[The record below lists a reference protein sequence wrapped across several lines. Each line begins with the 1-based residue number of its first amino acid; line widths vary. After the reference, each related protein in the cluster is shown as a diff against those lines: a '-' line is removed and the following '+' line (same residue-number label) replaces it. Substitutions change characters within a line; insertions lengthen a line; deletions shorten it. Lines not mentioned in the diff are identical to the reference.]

1 MRVDT
6 FSYELPPERIAQRPA
21 DDREAARL
29 MVLLGDGPRREV
41 AVGELASLLPKGA
54 LVVLNDTRVLR
65 ARLLGKKPETGGKV
79 EIFLVR
85 KVGERSITIGPAEG
99 PGSETR
105 ESREG
110 LSREV
115 EVWRALG
122 KASKPLKFDTDV
134 IVGATEA
141 PPGPACPPGLQLVV
155 RLLGRAEDDGLLEVG
170 LTVRGGGS
178 VEEAIRALGH
188 VPLPPYIKRDD
199 RAEDADRYQT
209 VFARVDGAVAAPTA
223 GLHVTRALL
232 GRLAVRE
239 CEVATV
245 TLHVGLGTFQPVSVE
260 DLDQH
265 AMHNERFEVTRTAA
279 RAIARARERGAPV
292 VAIGTTVVRALES
305 AADPERPGFVRPMA
319 GDTRLLIQPGKP
331 DAIKVVDIL
340 LTNFHLPRSTL
351 LAMVCAF
358 GGTERVLSAYRSAV
372 EEGYR
377 FYSYGDAMLLDRDR
391 SSTNTSRP
399 AASRTEE

>member
-6 FSYELPPERIAQRPA
+6 FSYELPADRIAQQPA

-29 MVLLGDGPRREV
+29 MVLLGEGVRRQTT
-41 AVGELASLLPKGA
+41 VGDLASLLPKGA

-85 KVGERSITIGPAEG
+85 KVGERRLTIGGTAEDA
-99 PGSETR
+99 PSETR
-105 ESREG
+105 D
-110 LSREV
+110 V

-122 KASKPLKFDTDV
+122 KASKPLKFDTD
-134 IVGATEA
+134 ILVGAAEA
-141 PPGPACPPGLQLVV
+141 PPGTVSSPGLQLSV

-170 LTVRGGGS
+170 LSVRGDGS
-178 VEEAIRALGH
+178 VEDAIRALGH

-199 RAEDADRYQT
+199 RADDADRYQT

-239 CEVATV
+239 CEVATI

-260 DLDQH
+260 DLDEH
-265 AMHNERFEVTRTAA
+265 PMHNERFEVTRTVA
-279 RAIARARERGAPV
+279 RAIALARERGAPV

-305 AADPERPGFVRPMA
+305 AADPDRPGFVRPMA
-319 GDTRLLIQPGKP
+319 GDTRLLIQPNPPSAP
-331 DAIKVVDIL
+331 DAPSPIKVVDLL

-351 LAMVCAF
+351 LALVCAF
-358 GGTERVLSAYRSAV
+358 GGTDRVMNAYRAAV

-391 SSTNTSRP
+391 PSGLVTSRND
-399 AASRTEE
+399 

>member
-6 FSYELPPERIAQRPA
+6 FSYDLPPERIAQQPA
-21 DDREAARL
+21 EDREAARL
-29 MVLLGDGPRREV
+29 MVLLGDGPRRE
-41 AVGELASLLPKGA
+41 ATVGDLASLLPKGA

-85 KVGERSITIGPAEG
+85 KVGERAIALGAG
-99 PGSETR
+99 ADGQASET
-105 ESREG
+105 
-110 LSREV
+110 REV

-141 PPGPACPPGLQLVV
+141 PPGSVCAPGLQLIV

-170 LTVRGGGS
+170 LSVRGAAS
-178 VEEAIRALGH
+178 VEEAIRAVGH

-245 TLHVGLGTFQPVSVE
+245 TLHVGLGTFQPVTVD

-265 AMHNERFEVTRTAA
+265 PMHNERFEVTRTAA

-305 AADPERPGFVRPMA
+305 AADPDRPGFVRPMA
-319 GDTRLLIQPGKP
+319 GDTRLLIQPGKE
-331 DAIKVVDIL
+331 DAIKVVDFL

-358 GGTERVLSAYRSAV
+358 GGTERVLAAYRGAV
-372 EEGYR
+372 EDGFR
-377 FYSYGDAMLLDRDR
+377 FYSYGDAMLLDRGGVGR
-391 SSTNTSRP
+391 RV
-399 AASRTEE
+399 AGRTEE